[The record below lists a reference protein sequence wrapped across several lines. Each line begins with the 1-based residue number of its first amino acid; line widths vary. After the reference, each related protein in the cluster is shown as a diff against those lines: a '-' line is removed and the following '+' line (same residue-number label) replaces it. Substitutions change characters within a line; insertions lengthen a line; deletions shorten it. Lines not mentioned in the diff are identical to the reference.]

1 MSKRGIITVLSAPSG
16 CGKNTLIEEA
26 SKQRDNFAYVTSAT
40 TREIRAGEADG
51 VNYFYKTEKEFDRL
65 IETGEILE
73 WDKFCNCRYGTL
85 KSQITEKIESG
96 KNLLLDLTI
105 SGALAVKEAF
115 PDDTVTVFI
124 LPPSIDELRKR
135 LQLRGREGAEQ
146 IEERIRTAVITEI
159 PQVNKFENVIVND
172 DITKACEQLLA
183 IIDAESVKYKRNE
196 NILDELGLKG
206 ENI

>member
-1 MSKRGIITVLSAPSG
+1 MNKRGIITVLSAPSG
-16 CGKNTLIEEA
+16 CGKNTLIDEA

-40 TREIRAGEADG
+40 TREMRVGEADG
-51 VNYFYKTEKEFDRL
+51 VNYFYKSEEEFDRL
-65 IETGEILE
+65 IKTGEILE
-73 WDKFCNCRYGTL
+73 WDMFCTCRYGTL

-96 KNLLLDLTI
+96 KDLLLDLTI

-135 LQLRGREGAEQ
+135 LHLRGRESSDQ
-146 IEERIRTAVITEI
+146 IEERIKTALVAEI

-183 IIDAESVKYKRNE
+183 IIDAERVKYKRNE
-196 NILDELGLKG
+196 NILEELGLKG

>member
-1 MSKRGIITVLSAPSG
+1 MNKRGIITVLSAPSG
-16 CGKNTLIEEA
+16 CGKNTLIDEA

-40 TREIRAGEADG
+40 TREMRVGEADG
-51 VNYFYKTEKEFDRL
+51 VNYFYKSEEEFDRL
-65 IETGEILE
+65 IKTGEILE
-73 WDKFCNCRYGTL
+73 WDMFCNCRYGTL

-96 KNLLLDLTI
+96 KDLLLDLTI

-115 PDDTVTVFI
+115 PDDTVTIFI

-135 LQLRGREGAEQ
+135 LQLRGRESSNQ
-146 IEERIRTAVITEI
+146 IEERIKTALVKEI

-172 DITKACEQLLA
+172 DVTKACEQLLA
-183 IIDAESVKYKRNE
+183 IIDAERVKYKRNK

>member
-1 MSKRGIITVLSAPSG
+1 MNKRGIITVLSAPSG
-16 CGKNTLIEEA
+16 CGKNTLIDEA

-40 TREIRAGEADG
+40 TREMRVGEADG
-51 VNYFYKTEKEFDRL
+51 VNYFYKSEEEFDRL
-65 IETGEILE
+65 IKTGEILE
-73 WDKFCNCRYGTL
+73 WDMFCNCRYGTL

-96 KNLLLDLTI
+96 KDLLLDLTI

-135 LQLRGREGAEQ
+135 LHLRGRESSDQ
-146 IEERIRTAVITEI
+146 IEERIKTALVAEI

-183 IIDAESVKYKRNE
+183 IIDAERVKYKRNE
-196 NILDELGLKG
+196 NILEELGLKG